1 MKVGFAA
8 TTTLTV
14 TAPAV
19 ALLSTVKTEITDPDP
34 APFLAIREI
43 GTNQGKFVYTGDSN
57 LFSNGGGGYYAG
69 NDNDK
74 LARNICG
81 DINPPT
87 ITITTPQDGARY
99 AKGANLPAAVDL
111 HRPGQRH
118 QRRAHDGARP
128 RSASRSTRT
137 SRTGRPLTKT
147 FTVTAP
153 TTSGTARRRP

>member
-1 MKVGFAA
+1 M
-8 TTTLTV
+8 

-19 ALLSTVKTEITDPDP
+19 ALLNTVKTEVTDPDP

-43 GTNQGKFVYTGDSN
+43 GSNQGKFVYTGDSN

-81 DINPPT
+81 DINPPI

-99 AKGANLPAAVDL
+99 PKGANLAAAWTCTDPDSDINAAL
-111 HRPGQRH
+111 TTATD
-118 QRRAHDGARP
+118 RRWG
-128 RSASRSTRT
+128 SRSTRT
-137 SRTGRPLTKT
+137 SRM
-147 FTVTAP
+147 
-153 TTSGTARRRP
+153 ARRRRSRSR